1 MLEYLEIRNA
11 ASREMIGIVD
21 TANSIIWHR
30 QYYGVGDFEIYA
42 PCTAENVNMLLPGN
56 YVTRY
61 DCKEIGIIE
70 AVNPTYSPQDGR
82 MIVAKGRFAKSIL
95 DRRIIYNLSGYS
107 VSPTILRGT
116 VEDAARTLVSQNAIS
131 CAFDAGRNIPV
142 LVLGNKAGLTQ
153 KIVDETGAAAQKQVT
168 HDNLLEYTDSL
179 LEEYGMGAYCV
190 LDDSLNLAYTVFA
203 GADRSIGNSAGN
215 EPVIFSQDFDNLLS
229 SEYAY
234 DETELKNT
242 AIIGGEGE
250 GTSRFTSILKS
261 ASITGLARR
270 EMFVN
275 ASGHSKTYKD
285 ESGKEQTFTDA
296 EYDAQLKS
304 LGRQDLAEYAI
315 TETFDGEIDL
325 TNGSFRYGRDFFL
338 GDIVTVLDVEIGLYI
353 NPRIL
358 EITEV
363 QDENGYQIN
372 AAYGK

>member
-1 MLEYLEIRNA
+1 MLEYLEIRSA

-131 CAFDAGRNIPV
+131 CAFDTGRNIPI

-168 HDNLLEYTDSL
+168 HDNLLQYTDSL
-179 LEEYGMGAYCV
+179 LEEYERGAYCV

-250 GTSRFTSILKS
+250 GTARFTSILKS

-270 EMFVN
+270 EIFVN
-275 ASGHSKTYKD
+275 ASSHSKTYKD
-285 ESGKEQTFTDA
+285 ESGNEQTFTDA
-296 EYDAQLKS
+296 EYDAQLKT
-304 LGRQDLAEYAI
+304 LGRQDIAEYAI

-338 GDIVTVLDVEIGLYI
+338 GDVVTIQDVEIGLYI

-372 AAYGK
+372 ATYGK